1 MTENKKKQAE
11 KTQQEECIKDLRWL
25 IYSVITNFPVGFIPV
40 VQRKERL
47 NYTRDPEKCQEPADK
62 HKHFPLSDIGSAE
75 VGNLVLRKNNA
86 DNEENNRLHQLGK
99 LQPWYIV
106 Y

>member
-1 MTENKKKQAE
+1 M
-11 KTQQEECIKDLRWL
+11 
-25 IYSVITNFPVGFIPV
+25 
-40 VQRKERL
+40 

-99 LQPWYIV
+99 LEARNIV
-106 Y
+106 YKF